1 MRNLLLLKGLLPMMA
16 ADTFLFS
23 LSNLSSLGA
32 GLLIAMAAM
41 LYVTLT
47 IRGLIS
53 AIRHG

>member
-1 MRNLLLLKGLLPMMA
+1 MVA

-23 LSNLSSLGA
+23 LNNLSSLGT
-32 GLLIAMAAM
+32 GLLMAMAGM

-47 IRGLIS
+47 IRGLIT

>member
-1 MRNLLLLKGLLPMMA
+1 MMA

>member
-1 MRNLLLLKGLLPMMA
+1 MMA
-16 ADTFLFS
+16 ADIFLFS

-32 GLLIAMAAM
+32 GLLMAMAAM